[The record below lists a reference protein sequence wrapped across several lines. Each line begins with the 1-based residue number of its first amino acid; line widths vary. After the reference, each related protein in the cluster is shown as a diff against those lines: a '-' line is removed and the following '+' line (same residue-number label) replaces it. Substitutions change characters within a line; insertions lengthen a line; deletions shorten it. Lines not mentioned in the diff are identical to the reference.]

1 MLTAPHSRSTPFS
14 TRPRGNVR
22 VFERPQKSGYNTG
35 RSSMYRLLAV
45 DLDGTLLNS
54 GLRLSEVN
62 GEAVRAAMERGVQVV
77 LATARF
83 YGIALRTA
91 SRLGVETPLICSN
104 GALVKRPT
112 DGRELIH
119 LQLDHDLAREVTLL
133 GDERGWEMFT
143 TIDDVTYMQMR
154 PGIIPERL
162 PGGLEI
168 AERQSEHLDE
178 GPPTCVLIFGEEAVN
193 EISSRFLPA
202 YEGRARFS
210 INRPTNSAHYV
221 ILTHPDAE
229 KAHALD
235 VVLKDLGVP
244 PEQTIAMGDSE
255 SDIGMFSLAGL
266 GIAMRNAP
274 DEVQRAALH
283 VAPSNDED
291 GVAWAIRKFLL

>member
-1 MLTAPHSRSTPFS
+1 
-14 TRPRGNVR
+14 
-22 VFERPQKSGYNTG
+22 
-35 RSSMYRLLAV
+35 MYRLLAL

-54 GLRLSEVN
+54 GLRLSEGN
-62 GEAVRAAMERGVQVV
+62 AEAVQKAMDRGIRVV

-91 SRLGVETPLICSN
+91 SRMGVETPLICSN
-104 GALVKRPT
+104 GALVKRPA
-112 DGRELIH
+112 DGRELVH
-119 LQLDHDLAREVTLL
+119 LYLDHDLAREVTTL
-133 GDERGWEMFT
+133 GDERRWEMFT
-143 TIDDVTYMQMR
+143 TIQDVTYMQMR

-162 PGGLEI
+162 PGGLKI
-168 AERQSEHLDE
+168 AERQSEHVDE
-178 GPPTCVLIFGEEAVN
+178 GPPTCVLVFGEEAVS

-202 YEGRARFS
+202 YDGRARFS
-210 INRPTNSAHYV
+210 MNRPTNSAHYV

-229 KAHALD
+229 KAHALE
-235 VVLKDLGVP
+235 VVLAELGVP

-255 SDIGMFSLAGL
+255 SDIGMFRLAGL

-274 DEVQRAALH
+274 DEVQREALH